1 MKNTPH
7 TLSNAITTPD
17 YWESAWAHTDVPDAI
32 DPNDVAPENHF
43 FRMMHTLFARFLGT
57 HYAPGA
63 RLIEIGCGGSRWLPY
78 FHRAFGYDVS
88 GIDYTVAGVQLSRSI
103 LEKAGVNGRIVQG
116 DLFEPPLDWI
126 KQFDA
131 VVSFGLVEHFENT
144 SQVIAACA
152 RYLRPGGQMIT
163 LVPTMRGLYGLAYRL
178 FRPTIYRKHIP
189 HSQTTLVQAHFDA
202 GLNIVHSEYVLGLTV
217 MLSAQPATSWF
228 GRLAFAISRIYLRL
242 ERAGFGIPPNRF
254 TSPYVLCIATKPLQ
268 SADLTMS
275 ATFSEAHESCS

>member
-7 TLSNAITTPD
+7 TPSNAITTPA

-43 FRMMHTLFARFLGT
+43 FQVMHALFARFLGT
-57 HYAPGA
+57 HCAPGA

-88 GIDYTVAGVQLSRSI
+88 GIDYTVAGIRLSQSI
-103 LEKAGVNGRIVQG
+103 LDKAGVNARIVQG
-116 DLFEPPLDWI
+116 DLFEPPSGWI
-126 KQFDA
+126 EQFDV

-144 SQVIAACA
+144 SQVVSACA

-178 FRPTIYRKHIP
+178 LRPAVYRKHIP
-189 HSQTTLVQAHFDA
+189 HSRETLAQAHTDA
-202 GLNIVHSEYVLGLTV
+202 GLDVTHCDYVLGLPGI
-217 MLSAQPATSWF
+217 LSAPASPGF
-228 GRLAFAISRIYLRL
+228 PRRLAFAVSRIYWRL
-242 ERAGFGIPPNRF
+242 ERSGFGVPPNRF
-254 TSPYVLCIATKPLQ
+254 TSPYALCIATKPLR
-268 SADLTMS
+268 SA
-275 ATFSEAHESCS
+275 F